1 MSGTVEIKLWFQPS
15 IADQI
20 SGVCEQ
26 IRNCCFCCTANTLT
40 FPDSSC
46 FQRNFFQ
53 FFFTSLTAYAWAGPG
68 QAALYGLSVA
78 CRQVVFIWLTHE
90 NLWFSVRAAKSH
102 PRPPRPP
109 VPLLFWIW
117 LETLGAHFKES
128 RRLLSGDRACD
139 TRKWMYTIGIRWIC
153 LSTQRKCRQF
163 MPAFCSSC
171 LFFHFVIS
179 SLP

>member
-15 IADQI
+15 IADHI

-26 IRNCCFCCTANTLT
+26 IRNCCFCCTADTLT

-46 FQRNFFQ
+46 FQRNFFHFFLPLWQHMHELDLARQPYMASQWLADRWYSSGWHMKIYGFQ
-53 FFFTSLTAYAWAGPG
+53 FVLLKVLLP
-68 QAALYGLSVA
+68 
-78 CRQVVFIWLTHE
+78 
-90 NLWFSVRAAKSH
+90 
-102 PRPPRPP
+102 
-109 VPLLFWIW
+109 PLLFWIW
-117 LETLGAHFKES
+117 LETLGAHFKDS

-163 MPAFCSSC
+163 MLAFCPSC